1 MEEKTIKELFNREY
15 DYCEHDL
22 GEGLGRGL
30 FPLQIWY
37 NQLLDKKVSEINIL
51 DVLRMIR
58 QNRFVEI
65 AVDKAMKYLRIDP
78 FYGEIRDGEIIYH
91 LAELDMSY
99 LSKYQNELKN
109 ILKKALADDLGFINR
124 YGQPNEW
131 DRKGLEEEKKE
142 LNEVIIKF
150 LDKIHRYKESN
161 SI

>member
-1 MEEKTIKELFNREY
+1 MEEKTIKELFNRKHITSDE
-15 DYCEHDL
+15 E
-22 GEGLGRGL
+22 L

-37 NQLLDKKVSEINIL
+37 NQLLDKKISEINIL

-58 QNRFVEI
+58 QNRFIEI
-65 AVDKAMKYLRIDP
+65 AIDKCMEYLRLDP
-78 FYGEIRDGEIIYH
+78 FDGELYDGQVIEH

-99 LSKYQNELKN
+99 LSKYQNELED
-109 ILKKALADDLGFINR
+109 ILRKALADDLGFINR

-150 LDKIHRYKESN
+150 LDKIHKYKESN

>member
-1 MEEKTIKELFNREY
+1 MEEKTIKELFNCEY

-37 NQLLDKKVSEINIL
+37 NQLLDKKISEINIL

-58 QNRFVEI
+58 QNRFIEI
-65 AVDKAMKYLRIDP
+65 AIDKAMEYLRADP

-99 LSKYQNELKN
+99 LSKYQDELED
-109 ILKKALADDLGFINR
+109 ILRKALADDLGFINR

-150 LDKIHRYKESN
+150 LDKIHKYKESN

>member
-1 MEEKTIKELFNREY
+1 MEEKTIKELFNCEY

-37 NQLLDKKVSEINIL
+37 NQLIDKKISEINIL

-58 QNRFVEI
+58 QDMFTEI
-65 AVDKAMKYLRIDP
+65 AVDKCMEYLRLDP
-78 FYGEIRDGEIIYH
+78 FDGELYDGQVIEH

-99 LSKYQNELKN
+99 LSKYQNELED
-109 ILKKALADDLGFINR
+109 ILRKALADDLGFINR

-150 LDKIHRYKESN
+150 LDKIHKYKESN